1 MPGFRLTFLGTGTS
15 VGVPMIGCVCATC
28 TSEDPRDQRLRCSI
42 LVETPELCLLVD
54 AGPDLRQQCL
64 RARISRLDGVLIT
77 HPHADHVM
85 GLDDLRRFTAG
96 RDDTLRVFARASCL
110 SALKKMFFYVFDG
123 QNRYPGYFKPDPC
136 VLEGKLD
143 IGDLE
148 VVPIGVEH
156 GNVECVG
163 FLFRYAGSSVL
174 AYLPD
179 CKHIPQAG
187 MEALSGVDCLV
198 IDGLR
203 PRPHPTH
210 MSIDEAVA
218 ISAELCPGMTW
229 LTHLSHE
236 VLHAREEEALP
247 TGVNIA
253 YDGLKLSL

>member
-28 TSEDPRDQRLRCSI
+28 TSEDSRDQRLRCSI

-64 RARISRLDGVLIT
+64 RASISRLDGVLIT

>member
-28 TSEDPRDQRLRCSI
+28 TSEDSRDQRLRCSI
-42 LVETPELCLLVD
+42 LVERPELCLLVD

>member
-1 MPGFRLTFLGTGTS
+1 MSGFRFTFLGTGTS
-15 VGVPMIGCVCATC
+15 VGVPMIGCACETC
-28 TSEDPRDQRLRCSI
+28 SSEDPRDQRLRCSI

-64 RARISRLDGVLIT
+64 REGISRLDGVLIT

-110 SALKKMFFYVFDG
+110 SALEKMFFYVFNG

-136 VLEGKLD
+136 VLEKQLN

-179 CKHIPQAG
+179 CKHIPQAA
-187 MEALSGVDCLV
+187 MEALRGVDCLV
-198 IDGLR
+198 IDALR
-203 PRPHPTH
+203 QRPHPTH

-218 ISAELCPGMTW
+218 ISAELSPGETW
-229 LTHLSHE
+229 LTHLSHD
-236 VLHAREEEALP
+236 VLHAREQETLP
-247 TGVNIA
+247 AGVNIA
-253 YDGLKLSL
+253 HDGLKLSL